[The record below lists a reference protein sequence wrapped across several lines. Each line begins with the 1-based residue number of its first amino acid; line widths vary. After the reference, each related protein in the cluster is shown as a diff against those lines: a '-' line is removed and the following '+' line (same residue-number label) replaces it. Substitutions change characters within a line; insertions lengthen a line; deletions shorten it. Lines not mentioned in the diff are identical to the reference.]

1 MSTFAVGASLTFG
14 SLDLT
19 PTMEEDSV
27 LLNIPS
33 LLPEKLHWHE
43 PRAGSGFKKKL
54 AQMMGMQAKAIDP
67 YVKEKGEGH
76 VWGFVTHFHS
86 IAL

>member
-1 MSTFAVGASLTFG
+1 M
-14 SLDLT
+14 
-19 PTMEEDSV
+19 
-27 LLNIPS
+27 
-33 LLPEKLHWHE
+33 
-43 PRAGSGFKKKL
+43 AGSGFKKKL